1 MKEKRKSSTGD
12 APTPKSG
19 GAKKPKTPSKKA
31 AVEEENDTGT
41 PGVLL
46 NDCERAYLA
55 WMKKKGVK
63 LNGVSIGRFPHTG
76 RGCVATRDIKEGD
89 VLVEVPDDA
98 IITADSSVAGSAL
111 EAFGLGGEA
120 LLHEYSPRLEREALV
135 LAVMAEMSLGD
146 ESEFAPYL
154 AALPTL
160 RATHSPLGWSGAE
173 LAELE
178 GTSALNR
185 MNAEDE
191 DLELPSMTA
200 DHWRFVARPFLE
212 QNPPFAAMP
221 GADADDEDAEDLA
234 EENARKMYL
243 HAAALVAGFSFTLGE
258 DDDDVDDD
266 DSDSQVSTGGDT
278 AQAMVPF
285 WDMLNH
291 ADPESSSVRL
301 DHDEDGE
308 TLRMIAVRPIAKGE
322 EVFNTYGAAGDAEL
336 LRRYGFVMRRNP
348 HGGGVEV
355 SAEECLAA
363 AEFSRFEADVHEQ
376 SDSDSE
382 FDDEDRDD
390 DDDESESDG
399 EMDGKMPPMSDTEE
413 DEEDEED
420 DEDDDE
426 DDSGDEEP
434 MLTDFRPGALD
445 PEETLTRLR
454 MLRRWGVMRNS
465 KQTFQISR
473 TGKPSLELRYVA
485 RVLSMNRFQFRRL
498 LAADAYERGERDDQD
513 GAYSDEEDDDD
524 DGFAGY
530 KPLTVEQVWD
540 GDTIGTGETSA
551 MTSPLFFPPFFL
563 FLLLKRRVDDRV
575 ITIPLWDLRRTEK
588 FE

>member
-1 MKEKRKSSTGD
+1 M
-12 APTPKSG
+12 
-19 GAKKPKTPSKKA
+19 
-31 AVEEENDTGT
+31 
-41 PGVLL
+41 
-46 NDCERAYLA
+46 
-55 WMKKKGVK
+55 
-63 LNGVSIGRFPHTG
+63 
-76 RGCVATRDIKEGD
+76 
-89 VLVEVPDDA
+89 
-98 IITADSSVAGSAL
+98 
-111 EAFGLGGEA
+111 
-120 LLHEYSPRLEREALV
+120 
-135 LAVMAEMSLGD
+135 
-146 ESEFAPYL
+146 
-154 AALPTL
+154 
-160 RATHSPLGWSGAE
+160 
-173 LAELE
+173 
-178 GTSALNR
+178 
-185 MNAEDE
+185 
-191 DLELPSMTA
+191 
-200 DHWRFVARPFLE
+200 
-212 QNPPFAAMP
+212 
-221 GADADDEDAEDLA
+221 
-234 EENARKMYL
+234 
-243 HAAALVAGFSFTLGE
+243 
-258 DDDDVDDD
+258 
-266 DSDSQVSTGGDT
+266 STGGDT

-308 TLRMIAVRPIAKGE
+308 TLRMIAVRPHAKGE

-363 AEFSRFEADVHEQ
+363 AEFSRFEADVHEN

-390 DDDESESDG
+390 DDDEESDESDG

-420 DEDDDE
+420 DEDDE

-551 MTSPLFFPPFFL
+551 MTSPLFFLSL
-563 FLLLKRRVDDRV
+563 FLSFETSGRRPSDHDTFVGSP
-575 ITIPLWDLRRTEK
+575 TN
-588 FE
+588 